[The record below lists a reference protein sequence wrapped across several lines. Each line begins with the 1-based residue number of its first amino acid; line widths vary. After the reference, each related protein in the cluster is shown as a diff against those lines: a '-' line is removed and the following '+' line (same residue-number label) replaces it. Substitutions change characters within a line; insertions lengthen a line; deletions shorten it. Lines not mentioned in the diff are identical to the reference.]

1 MKNILVLFSI
11 IVLVG
16 NAVRVK
22 GQTHIILNEIDSA
35 KTYKVTLK
43 DGSIFIGSVL
53 NKDSSTI
60 VMKTN
65 YISKLEIQKN
75 KIGQIEVIDKSSIHN
90 NSYWFPNPHPTRY
103 LFSPSAFSLKAGEG
117 YYQNT
122 YLFLNS
128 FNVGVTDNITIGGGF
143 EFLTTFASGDG
154 INPVFY
160 LTPKVAFKVAEK
172 FHAGV
177 GVLYVN
183 AGNLDNS
190 NGNRN
195 GLGITYAIGTYGSTD
210 HNITGGLGWGFIK
223 GEFSNRPI
231 ITISGMTRIA
241 KKTAFVTENWF
252 IPYSD
257 NGVLKNYGVFSYG
270 LRFFGESIAV
280 DLALINNS
288 DIAQAFGIGLPF
300 IDFVVKF

>member
-1 MKNILVLFSI
+1 MV
-11 IVLVG
+11 
-16 NAVRVK
+16 
-22 GQTHIILNEIDSA
+22 GQTNKILNEIDSA

-43 DGSIFIGSVL
+43 DGSIFIG
-53 NKDSSTI
+53 NIFKKDSSII

-65 YISKLEIQKN
+65 FISKLEIQKE
-75 KIGQIEVIDKSSIHN
+75 KVGQIEIIDKSSIHN

-128 FNVGVTDNITIGGGF
+128 FNVGLTDNVTIGGGF
-143 EFLTTFASGDG
+143 EFLSTFSGDG
-154 INPVFY
+154 IRPVFF
-160 LTPKVAFKVAEK
+160 LTPKVAFKVSNK

-177 GVLYVN
+177 GALYVN
-183 AGNLDNS
+183 AGNIDNS
-190 NGNRN
+190 SSNRN
-195 GLGITYAIGTYGSTD
+195 GLGITYAIGTYGTTD
-210 HNITGGLGWGFIK
+210 HNITGGLGWGFVK

-231 ITISGMTRIA
+231 ITISGMSRIS
-241 KKTAFVTENWF
+241 KKTAFVSENWF
-252 IPYSD
+252 VPDSE
-257 NGVLKNYGVFSYG
+257 NGILKYYDVFSYG

-280 DLALINNS
+280 DLALINNRN
-288 DIAQAFGIGLPF
+288 IVEVFAIGFPF